1 MTANA
6 GRSRDMYLHIWGSA
20 YSPDATTGVCTF
32 ENNTYMW
39 NEDPLGGHST
49 NVPAYVRAVWGGKDM
64 AGSKSNAGNKSKATA
79 KKSSDDNGDT
89 GEDKKE
95 SAKKIVKK
103 IGKGLK
109 TEL

>member
-1 MTANA
+1 
-6 GRSRDMYLHIWGSA
+6 MYLYIWGSA

-32 ENNTYMW
+32 ENNIYMW

-79 KKSSDDNGDT
+79 KKSSDDDRNP
-89 GEDKKE
+89 GEGEKE